1 MSGTA
6 GPASLVQL
14 LKTDPTKQTQSQSA
28 KVRTATFGGESVH
41 AAVRQRE
48 RSGRGGREARPGQ
61 LGVTQVT
68 GSQVPMGL

>member
-28 KVRTATFGGESVH
+28 KVRTGTCDSTAS
-41 AAVRQRE
+41 RQYC
-48 RSGRGGREARPGQ
+48 
-61 LGVTQVT
+61 T
-68 GSQVPMGL
+68 